1 MLEEKLSASCRLYN
15 WVVIA
20 SILIG
25 WGIVAIIVL
34 QHQAATA
41 IPPTVLNAVVLDVA
55 DEELHVAQLVR
66 GGDVSTMRLS
76 EDKQTWHLVYTLS
89 CDDVG
94 VKLMYVRNKENR
106 PVIYETA
113 VIIQDSTGLCGE
125 ANDNMP

>member
-25 WGIVAIIVL
+25 WGIIAIIVL

-89 CDDVG
+89 CEDVG

-106 PVIYETA
+106 PIIYETM
-113 VIIQDSTGLCGE
+113 VIIQDSTELCGE